1 MKGLTALLNIFLLTL
16 IIAFCA
22 NAYITSVE
30 NAEEIAR
37 QRQIT
42 DRQIEE
48 LKKEIRVLK
57 TDMQILEEGTR
68 K

>member
-1 MKGLTALLNIFLLTL
+1 MKGLMTLLNILLLTL

-30 NAEEIAR
+30 NAKEIVR

-48 LKKEIRVLK
+48 LEKEIRVLK

>member
-1 MKGLTALLNIFLLTL
+1 MKGLMTSLNIFLLTL

-30 NAEEIAR
+30 NTKEIAR

-57 TDMQILEEGTR
+57 TDMRILEEGTR

>member
-1 MKGLTALLNIFLLTL
+1 MKGLMTLLNILLLTL

-30 NAEEIAR
+30 NAEETAR

-42 DRQIEE
+42 DRQVAE
-48 LKKEIRVLK
+48 LEKEIRVLK

>member
-1 MKGLTALLNIFLLTL
+1 MKGLMTLLNIFLLTL

-30 NAEEIAR
+30 NAKEIAG

-48 LKKEIRVLK
+48 LEKEIRILK

>member
-1 MKGLTALLNIFLLTL
+1 MKGLMTLLNIFLLTL

-30 NAEEIAR
+30 NAKEIVR

-42 DRQIEE
+42 DSQIEE